1 MVKPQWEPLSLGAV
15 VLCARRVA
23 NPSARHRTSLN
34 HDCNSRGAESLLALR
49 NEGRCV
55 KGSGFDVPFDG
66 WLTLQPHTSRQP
78 KAPMEFAGAAF
89 FAFFF
94 SAKGAT
100 LAAPATLC
108 WRLGECV
115 RKSPGHAPAP
125 APASSVSAGP
135 TSLAEDR
142 SFGLSFS
149 PPSLLQGRDTE
160 SPVRSARGKTPFV
173 RYNSRT
179 AERVRHPREFQSCLS
194 EVWCHAEG
202 RAARRFCSSILFA
215 YGSIIRLRALVYPRI
230 LLTRTLADDITA
242 E

>member
-1 MVKPQWEPLSLGAV
+1 MVKPTWESLSLGAL
-15 VLCARRVA
+15 VLYARRVA

-108 WRLGECV
+108 WKLDGCAL
-115 RKSPGHAPAP
+115 KSPTHAPAP

-135 TSLAEDR
+135 TSLAEAQ
-142 SFGLSFS
+142 SFALSCL
-149 PPSLLQGRDTE
+149 PTSLLQGYNTN
-160 SPVRSARGKTPFV
+160 SPVEAQEETLRASVSPSYRQVGNPSV
-173 RYNSRT
+173 RYNST
-179 AERVRHPREFQSCLS
+179 ALDFATAR
-194 EVWCHAEG
+194 G
-202 RAARRFCSSILFA
+202 RAHVLH
-215 YGSIIRLRALVYPRI
+215 VK
-230 LLTRTLADDITA
+230 T
-242 E
+242 

>member
-1 MVKPQWEPLSLGAV
+1 MVKPTWESLSLGAL
-15 VLCARRVA
+15 VLYARRVA

-100 LAAPATLC
+100 LAAPAKLC
-108 WRLGECV
+108 WKLDGCAL
-115 RKSPGHAPAP
+115 KSPTHAPAP
-125 APASSVSAGP
+125 APASSVSAVQRP
-135 TSLAEDR
+135 LR
-142 SFGLSFS
+142 KLN
-149 PPSLLQGRDTE
+149 PLLCHAFPHRFYRDTIQTLL
-160 SPVRSARGKTPFV
+160 SKRKRKKSTPPVSDRGSGVERNTPKSRPPRSRSVKPENGD
-173 RYNSRT
+173 SQHE
-179 AERVRHPREFQSCLS
+179 AEHENCRFRVP
-194 EVWCHAEG
+194 G
-202 RAARRFCSSILFA
+202 RKMRC
-215 YGSIIRLRALVYPRI
+215 
-230 LLTRTLADDITA
+230 
-242 E
+242 